1 MGTHPIFESD
11 FDCLTER
18 MSRVPP
24 GRMDGSSRHSTG
36 GGPMRNQPGSSQSRS
51 NPYQS
56 SRQSGGD
63 LESAFKYCPDKSTKY
78 KGMAKIG
85 QGTFGEVWKAR
96 CIQSNRIVAL
106 KKVLMENEREG
117 FPITALREIKILQQL
132 RHENVVELIE
142 ICRTKPDHRNK
153 KRPEIHLVFE
163 FCEHDLAGLLANKH
177 VQFTL
182 AEKKKV
188 IQQLLE
194 GLYWVHKNK
203 ILHRDMKAANILI
216 NKEGILKLADFGL
229 ARPYSIPKRGQAIRY
244 TNRVVTLWYRPPE
257 LLLGA
262 REYGPP
268 IDVWGAGCVMAEM
281 WTRLPIMQGKI
292 EQDQLVKIQKLCG
305 GINPNTWKGVEEMPL
320 YNKMTFAPEV
330 KNAPRIVSQ
339 RLKLYIK
346 DANALDLIEQLLTL
360 EPTKRID
367 CDTALNHDF
376 FWTDPMPEPL
386 TRTLSKIDKSL
397 FEYLVTNPRG
407 ANRPAQG
414 PMDNNDFHS
423 TFDRTY

>member
-11 FDCLTER
+11 FDCLTET

-36 GGPMRNQPGSSQSRS
+36 GGPIRNQPGSSQSRS

-153 KRPEIHLVFE
+153 KRWIHITIKN
-163 FCEHDLAGLLANKH
+163 H
-177 VQFTL
+177 TL
-182 AEKKKV
+182 
-188 IQQLLE
+188 
-194 GLYWVHKNK
+194 
-203 ILHRDMKAANILI
+203 
-216 NKEGILKLADFGL
+216 
-229 ARPYSIPKRGQAIRY
+229 
-244 TNRVVTLWYRPPE
+244 
-257 LLLGA
+257 
-262 REYGPP
+262 
-268 IDVWGAGCVMAEM
+268 
-281 WTRLPIMQGKI
+281 
-292 EQDQLVKIQKLCG
+292 
-305 GINPNTWKGVEEMPL
+305 
-320 YNKMTFAPEV
+320 
-330 KNAPRIVSQ
+330 
-339 RLKLYIK
+339 
-346 DANALDLIEQLLTL
+346 
-360 EPTKRID
+360 
-367 CDTALNHDF
+367 
-376 FWTDPMPEPL
+376 
-386 TRTLSKIDKSL
+386 
-397 FEYLVTNPRG
+397 
-407 ANRPAQG
+407 
-414 PMDNNDFHS
+414 
-423 TFDRTY
+423 